1 MAKYFIEPF
10 AADGDRATIPETV
23 QPDGSVSY
31 PDGYGVDY
39 QLDPSVPPGLNIER
53 TKFNEL
59 LYQVTLALQQYQQ
72 FGFPDF
78 ITSSDNGGVPFPYEI
93 NATVRYNGL
102 NYYSLEDNN
111 EDTPPSSKW
120 GLVVYGQQF
129 ITGDILP
136 WAFTTIRAGGWLWM
150 NGTTIGSAA
159 SGATQRANADTATLY
174 AMLWNEYS
182 NTVLPIQDSSGVATT
197 RGANAAADFAANK
210 RLPLPDYRGRTMF
223 GADNMGGASSAGRI
237 TNGESGIGGTTLG
250 ASGGL
255 ESVALTSNQNGAHTH
270 TASTTS
276 AGTHSHAGNTNTDG
290 AHANTSQMY
299 SNGVWGNNR
308 PGILYTGCGTG
319 DGSVALQ
326 GTQNTQVSGA
336 HSHAFTTD
344 TAGSHT
350 HTVTVDSSGLGS
362 THQNMPPA
370 IIGGG
375 YIIKI

>member
-59 LYQVTLALQQYQQ
+59 MFQVTLALQQYQQ

-93 NATVRYNGL
+93 NATVRYDGL

-111 EDTPPSSKW
+111 EDTPPSAKW

-136 WAFTTIRAGGWLWM
+136 WAFTTIRTGGWLWM

-174 AMLWNEYS
+174 AMLWGEYS
-182 NTVLPIQDSSGVATT
+182 NTVLPIQDSAGVATT
-197 RGANAAADFAANK
+197 RGASAAADFSANK
-210 RLPLPDYRGRTMF
+210 RLPLPDYRGRAMF
-223 GADNMGGASSAGRI
+223 GADNMGGASAAGRI
-237 TNGESGIGGTTLG
+237 TNGESSIGGTTLG

-255 ESVALTSNQNGAHTH
+255 ESVALTSNQNGTHTH
-270 TASTTS
+270 TPTVSTAGSHVHPLLGSTGNDFNPPRADTFNMNSNLSGGQGITKSSTTGFIQPFVNF
-276 AGTHSHAGNTNTDG
+276 GTTG
-290 AHANTSQMY
+290 TSTVM
-299 SNGVWGNNR
+299 
-308 PGILYTGCGTG
+308 
-319 DGSVALQ
+319 
-326 GTQNTQVSGA
+326 
-336 HSHAFTTD
+336 D
-344 TAGSHT
+344 TAGTHT
-350 HTVTVDSSGLGS
+350 HTVTVDTSGLGS